1 MMCSENPL
9 QSEQTE
15 RTHHEKHDSS
25 SSSAGGSDSVADH
38 PADGAAHAET
48 ATVRPMHTEGG
59 LRGEGRALPTEQD
72 TVKDMSGSV
81 ESVKPKDASAICELS
96 QPFGETLPTQTPK
109 DDAAAE
115 LEADKRRMDLLES
128 KVFTNREGEHEIH
141 LDFTVGSLREACDM
155 ILSPSVIIKSHQRQ

>member
-1 MMCSENPL
+1 MSKVESASSHRPPCRECGAYEGHYMMCSENPL

-38 PADGAAHAET
+38 PA
-48 ATVRPMHTEGG
+48 
-59 LRGEGRALPTEQD
+59 
-72 TVKDMSGSV
+72 
-81 ESVKPKDASAICELS
+81 
-96 QPFGETLPTQTPK
+96 
-109 DDAAAE
+109 AAAE